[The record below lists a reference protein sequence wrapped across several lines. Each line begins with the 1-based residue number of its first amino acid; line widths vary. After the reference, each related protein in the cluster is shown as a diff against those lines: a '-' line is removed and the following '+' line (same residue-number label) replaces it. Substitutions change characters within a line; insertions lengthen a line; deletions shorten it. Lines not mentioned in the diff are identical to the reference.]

1 MQSSEQFLLINSGQ
15 ACLNARK
22 LCDNQNAMTSGDAPK
37 NNAAPGE
44 ELRRQLAALKSE
56 LQSQQWL
63 LDALESQSAQYRA
76 LFELM
81 PGSVVL
87 LDSKGYIRDA
97 NPYFCRAMCYARE
110 ELVGLHVSQISQV
123 KPEIIEQNISRMIAG
138 EVLHHEVT
146 NVQKD
151 GSLRFYELHEAAV
164 TLPDGSMSILAVST
178 DITDRKRAEQAKL
191 EMERQLLHAQKMDSL
206 GALAG
211 GIAHDFNNLL
221 AVIMSNIE
229 IAISDVPVTSPVQNC
244 LTNALLAGKRSAE
257 LTRQMLAYSGRGRYI
272 TTRLDL
278 SNLVSGL
285 SDLLKVSVSK
295 SVRLEFNLAPHL
307 PQIEVDA
314 AQIQQVLMNLVTN
327 ASEAIAEKPGVVTIS
342 TSVRECDASYLA
354 ETRTSSKPRPGRYVI
369 LEVSDTGC
377 GMDDTV
383 RAKLFDP
390 FFTTKFVGRGLGMSA
405 VLGIVQGHGGAIMVS
420 SKPKKGTVISVV
432 LPALKKE
439 SESSQVIEPLPFKS
453 AHQAGQP
460 LSGTVLVVD
469 DETQVRSLME
479 LLLKRMGLQVL
490 NAADGQQAIELC
502 REHANKISFVLM
514 DLTLPNMDGHK
525 ALVEI
530 RKIRSD
536 LKVVLTSGYESG
548 EISGRYREHGF
559 DAFIQKPCDL
569 ETFKKIVQQ
578 MCSANP

>member
-1 MQSSEQFLLINSGQ
+1 MS
-15 ACLNARK
+15 
-22 LCDNQNAMTSGDAPK
+22 SGDPPK

-44 ELRRQLAALKSE
+44 ELRRQLIALKSE

-110 ELVGLHVSQISQV
+110 DLVGLHVSQISQE
-123 KPEIIEQNISRMIAG
+123 KPETIERNIARMIAG
-138 EVLHHEVT
+138 EILQHEVT

-151 GSLRFYELHEAAV
+151 GSLRFYELREAAV
-164 TLPDGSMSILAVST
+164 TLPDGSMSILAVSN
-178 DITDRKRAEQAKL
+178 DVTDRKRAERAKL

-229 IAISDVPVTSPVQNC
+229 IAISDIPMTSPVQNY
-244 LTNALLAGKRSAE
+244 LNNSLLAGKRAAE
-257 LTRQMLAYSGRGRYI
+257 LTRQMLAYSGRGRFI
-272 TTRLDL
+272 TSQVDV
-278 SNLVSGL
+278 SHLVRGL

-295 SVRLEFNLAPHL
+295 SVRLEFNLAPDL
-307 PQIEVDA
+307 PLIEVDA

-327 ASEAIAEKPGVVTIS
+327 ASEAIGEKPGVVTIS
-342 TSVRECDASYLA
+342 STVRECDASYLA
-354 ETRTSSKPRPGRYVI
+354 ETRTSNKPRPGRCVI

-377 GMDDTV
+377 GMDDSV

-390 FFTTKFVGRGLGMSA
+390 FFTTKFVGRGLGLST

-439 SESSQVIEPLPFKS
+439 SESTGAGEPLPFKS
-453 AHQAGQP
+453 PAQASQP

-469 DETQVRSLME
+469 DEPQVRSLME
-479 LLLKRMGLQVL
+479 LLLKRMGLRVL
-490 NAADGQQAIELC
+490 NAADAAQAIDLVGKHGDE
-502 REHANKISFVLM
+502 ITFVLM
-514 DLTLPNMDGHK
+514 DLTMPNMDGRA

-530 RKIRSD
+530 RKIRPD
-536 LKVVLTSGYESG
+536 IKVVLTSGYESD
-548 EISGRYREHGF
+548 EIIVRYREHGF

-569 ETFKKIVQQ
+569 ETFKKIVHQ
-578 MCSANP
+578 MCGA

>member
-1 MQSSEQFLLINSGQ
+1 MTCGDSS
-15 ACLNARK
+15 
-22 LCDNQNAMTSGDAPK
+22 K
-37 NNAAPGE
+37 NNAPGD
-44 ELRRQLAALKSE
+44 ELRRQLVALKSE

-87 LDSKGYIRDA
+87 LDSRGYIRDA

-110 ELVGLHVSQISQV
+110 DLVGLHVSQISQE
-123 KPEIIEQNISRMIAG
+123 KPENIERNIARMIAC
-138 EVLHHEVT
+138 EVLQHEVT

-151 GSLRFYELHEAAV
+151 GSLRFYELREAAV
-164 TLPDGSMSILAVST
+164 TLPDGSMSILAVSN
-178 DITDRKRAEQAKL
+178 DVTDRKRAEQAKL

-221 AVIMSNIE
+221 AVILSNIE
-229 IAISDVPVTSPVQNC
+229 IATSDVSMTSPAQNY
-244 LTNALLAGKRSAE
+244 LTNALLAGKRAAE
-257 LTRQMLAYSGRGRYI
+257 LTRQMLAYSGRGRFI
-272 TTRLDL
+272 TSEVDL
-278 SNLVSGL
+278 SNLVRGL

-295 SVRLEFNLAPHL
+295 SVRLQFNLAPDL
-307 PQIEVDA
+307 PLIEVDA
-314 AQIQQVLMNLVTN
+314 SQIQQVLMNLVAN
-327 ASEAIAEKPGVVTIS
+327 ASEAIADKPGIVTIS
-342 TSVRECDASYLA
+342 TSVRECDATYLA
-354 ETRTSSKPRPGRYVI
+354 ETRTSSKPRPGRCVI

-377 GMDDTV
+377 GMDETV

-420 SKPKKGTVISVV
+420 SKPKKGAVISVV
-432 LPALKKE
+432 LPALKKL
-439 SESSQVIEPLPFKS
+439 SESTPASEPLPFRS
-453 AHQAGQP
+453 APPAGQP

-469 DETQVRSLME
+469 DEAQVRSVME

-490 NAADGQQAIELC
+490 SAADGPEAIELF
-502 REHANKISFVLM
+502 RERADEITFVLL
-514 DLTLPNMDGHK
+514 DLTMPNMSGRE
-525 ALVEI
+525 ALAEI

-536 LKVVLTSGYESG
+536 AKVALTSGYEG
-548 EISGRYREHGF
+548 DDVTGRHREHGF

-569 ETFKKIVQQ
+569 ETFKKIVHQ
-578 MCSANP
+578 MCDGNS

>member
-1 MQSSEQFLLINSGQ
+1 
-15 ACLNARK
+15 
-22 LCDNQNAMTSGDAPK
+22 
-37 NNAAPGE
+37 
-44 ELRRQLAALKSE
+44 
-56 LQSQQWL
+56 
-63 LDALESQSAQYRA
+63 
-76 LFELM
+76 M

-110 ELVGLHVSQISQV
+110 DLVGLHVSQISQE
-123 KPEIIEQNISRMIAG
+123 KPEIIERNIARMIAG
-138 EVLHHEVT
+138 EILHHEVT

-151 GSLRFYELHEAAV
+151 GSLRFYELREAAV
-164 TLPDGSMSILAVST
+164 TLPDGSMSILAVSN

-221 AVIMSNIE
+221 AVMMSNIE
-229 IAISDVPVTSPVQNC
+229 IVISDIPRTLPAQNY
-244 LTNALLAGKRSAE
+244 LTNALLAGKRAAE

-272 TTRLDL
+272 TARIDL
-278 SNLVSGL
+278 SNLARGL
-285 SDLLKVSVSK
+285 GDLLKVSISK
-295 SVRLEFNLAPHL
+295 SVRLEFNLVPNL
-307 PQIEVDA
+307 PLIEVDA
-314 AQIQQVLMNLVTN
+314 AQLQQVLMNLVTN
-327 ASEAIAEKPGVVTIS
+327 ASEAIGDKPGVVTIS

-354 ETRTSSKPRPGRYVI
+354 ETRTSNKPRPGRYVI

-390 FFTTKFVGRGLGMSA
+390 FFTTKFVGRGLGLSA

-439 SESSQVIEPLPFKS
+439 AEVAAENEPLPFKS
-453 AHQAGQP
+453 PGQP
-460 LSGTVLVVD
+460 DASLSGTVLVVD
-469 DETQVRSLME
+469 DEAQVRSLME
-479 LLLKRMGLQVL
+479 LLLKRMGLEVMS
-490 NAADGQQAIELC
+490 AADAKQAIELC
-502 REHANKISFVLM
+502 RDHAEKISFVLM
-514 DLTLPNMDGHK
+514 DLTMPNMDGRH
-525 ALVEI
+525 ALREI

-536 LKVVLTSGYESG
+536 MKVVLTSGYEIE
-548 EISGRYREHGF
+548 EITGRYREHGF

-569 ETFKKIVQQ
+569 DTFRKIVHQ
-578 MCSANP
+578 MCSDK

>member
-1 MQSSEQFLLINSGQ
+1 MS
-15 ACLNARK
+15 
-22 LCDNQNAMTSGDAPK
+22 SGDPPK
-37 NNAAPGE
+37 NNAPGE

-110 ELVGLHVSQISQV
+110 DLVGLHVSQISQEN
-123 KPEIIEQNISRMIAG
+123 PENIERNITRMIAG

-151 GSLRFYELHEAAV
+151 GSLRFYELREAAV
-164 TLPDGSMSILAVST
+164 TLPDGSMSILAVSN
-178 DITDRKRAEQAKL
+178 DVTDRKRAEQAKL

-229 IAISDVPVTSPVQNC
+229 IAISDIPTTSPAQGS
-244 LTNALLAGKRSAE
+244 LTNALLAGRRAAE
-257 LTRQMLAYSGRGRYI
+257 LTRQMLAYSGRGRFI
-272 TTRLDL
+272 TSAVDL
-278 SNLVSGL
+278 SNLVRRMG
-285 SDLLKVSVSK
+285 DLLKVSVSK
-295 SVRLEFNLAPHL
+295 SVRLEFNLAPGL
-307 PQIEVDA
+307 PLIEIDA

-327 ASEAIAEKPGVVTIS
+327 ASEAVAEKPGVVTIS

-354 ETRTSSKPRPGRYVI
+354 ETRTSNKPRSGRYVI

-377 GMDDTV
+377 GMDETV

-390 FFTTKFVGRGLGMSA
+390 FFTTKFVGRGLGLSA

-432 LPALKKE
+432 LPALKKPTE
-439 SESSQVIEPLPFKS
+439 PATAGEPLQLKPPG
-453 AHQAGQP
+453 QAGQA

-469 DETQVRSLME
+469 DEAQVRSLME
-479 LLLKRMGLQVL
+479 LLLKRMGLQVIS
-490 NAADGQQAIELC
+490 AADGPQAIELF
-502 REHANKISFVLM
+502 RAHSDEITFVLL
-514 DLTLPNMDGHK
+514 DLTMPNMNGRE
-525 ALVEI
+525 ALAEI
-530 RKIRSD
+530 RKIRANA
-536 LKVVLTSGYESG
+536 KVVLTSGYEG
-548 EISGRYREHGF
+548 EDVMGSYREQGF

-569 ETFKKIVQQ
+569 ETFKKIIHQVCTSQ
-578 MCSANP
+578 

>member
-1 MQSSEQFLLINSGQ
+1 MSSSVLPGNPPGP
-15 ACLNARK
+15 
-22 LCDNQNAMTSGDAPK
+22 GD
-37 NNAAPGE
+37 
-44 ELRRQLAALKSE
+44 ELRRQFAALKAE
-56 LQSQQWL
+56 LESQQWL
-63 LDALESQSAQYRA
+63 LDALESESAQYRA

-110 ELVGLHVSQISQV
+110 DLVGLHVTQISQE
-123 KPEIIEQNISRMIAG
+123 KPEVIERNISRMIAG
-138 EVLHHEVT
+138 EVLQHEVT

-151 GSLRFYELHEAAV
+151 GSLRFYELREAGV
-164 TLPDGSMSILAVST
+164 TLPDGSMSILAVSN

-221 AVIMSNIE
+221 AVIMSNVE
-229 IAISDVPVTSPVQNC
+229 LAISDLPTTSPAQNS
-244 LTNALLAGKRSAE
+244 LTNALLAGKRAAE
-257 LTRQMLAYSGRGRYI
+257 LTRQMLAYSGRGRFV
-272 TTRLDL
+272 TAQVELT
-278 SNLVSGL
+278 NLVRGMG
-285 SDLLKVSVSK
+285 DLLKVSIAK
-295 SVRLEFNLAPHL
+295 SVRLEFNLASEL
-307 PQIEVDA
+307 PLIHADA

-327 ASEAIAEKPGVVTIS
+327 ASEAIGEKPGVVTVS
-342 TSVRECDASYLA
+342 TSVRECDASYLS
-354 ETRTSSKPRPGRYVI
+354 ETRTSNKPRPGPFVI

-405 VLGIVQGHGGAIMVS
+405 VLGIVQGHHGAIMVS
-420 SKPKKGTVISVV
+420 SKPRKGAVISVV
-432 LPALKKE
+432 LPAIPKP
-439 SESSQVIEPLPFKS
+439 SNAPASAPLPFTTGKIPGS
-453 AHQAGQP
+453 P
-460 LSGTVLVVD
+460 LAGTVLVAD
-469 DETQVRSLME
+469 DEPQVLSLME
-479 LLLKRMGLQVL
+479 LLLKRLGLHVL
-490 NAADGQQAIELC
+490 TAEDGEQAVEVF
-502 REHANKISFVLM
+502 REHADEIKFVLL
-514 DLTLPNMDGHK
+514 DLTMPKMNGRE
-525 ALVEI
+525 ALDEI

-536 LKVVLTSGYESG
+536 VKVVLTSGYES
-548 EISGRYREHGF
+548 EELSGRYREHGF

-578 MCSANP
+578 MCA

>member
-1 MQSSEQFLLINSGQ
+1 MS
-15 ACLNARK
+15 
-22 LCDNQNAMTSGDAPK
+22 SGDPPK

-44 ELRRQLAALKSE
+44 ELRRQLIALKSE

-110 ELVGLHVSQISQV
+110 DLVGLHVSQISQE
-123 KPEIIEQNISRMIAG
+123 KPETIERNIARMIAG
-138 EVLHHEVT
+138 EILQHEVT

-151 GSLRFYELHEAAV
+151 GSLRFYELREAAV
-164 TLPDGSMSILAVST
+164 TLPDGSMSILAVSN

-229 IAISDVPVTSPVQNC
+229 IAISDIPMTSPVQNY
-244 LTNALLAGKRSAE
+244 LNNSLLAGKRAAE
-257 LTRQMLAYSGRGRYI
+257 LTRQMLAYSGRGRFI
-272 TTRLDL
+272 TSQVDV
-278 SNLVSGL
+278 SHLVRGL

-295 SVRLEFNLAPHL
+295 SVRLEFNLAPDL
-307 PQIEVDA
+307 PLIEVDA

-327 ASEAIAEKPGVVTIS
+327 ASEAIGEKPGVVTIS
-342 TSVRECDASYLA
+342 STVRECDASYLA
-354 ETRTSSKPRPGRYVI
+354 ETRTSNKPRPGRCVI

-377 GMDDTV
+377 GMDDSV

-390 FFTTKFVGRGLGMSA
+390 FFTTKFVGRGLGLST

-439 SESSQVIEPLPFKS
+439 SESTGAGEPLPFKS
-453 AHQAGQP
+453 PAQASQP

-469 DETQVRSLME
+469 DEPQVRSLME
-479 LLLKRMGLQVL
+479 LLLKRMGLRVL
-490 NAADGQQAIELC
+490 NAADAAQAIDLVGKHGDE
-502 REHANKISFVLM
+502 ITFVLM
-514 DLTLPNMDGHK
+514 DLTMPNMDGRA

-530 RKIRSD
+530 RKIRPD
-536 LKVVLTSGYESG
+536 IKVVLTSGYESD
-548 EISGRYREHGF
+548 EIIVRYREHGF

-569 ETFKKIVQQ
+569 ETFKKIVHQ
-578 MCSANP
+578 MCGA

>member
-1 MQSSEQFLLINSGQ
+1 
-15 ACLNARK
+15 
-22 LCDNQNAMTSGDAPK
+22 MTSGDPPK
-37 NNAAPGE
+37 NNAPPGE
-44 ELRRQLAALKSE
+44 ELRRQLTALQSE
-56 LQSQQWL
+56 LQNQQWL

-110 ELVGLHVSQISQV
+110 DLIGLHVSQISQE
-123 KPEIIEQNISRMIAG
+123 KPENIDRNIERMIAG
-138 EVLHHEVT
+138 EILHHEVT

-151 GSLRFYELHEAAV
+151 GSLRFYELREAAV
-164 TLPDGSMSILAVST
+164 TLPDGSMSILAVSN
-178 DITDRKRAEQAKL
+178 DVTDRKRAEQAKL

-221 AVIMSNIE
+221 AVIMSNVE
-229 IAISDVPVTSPVQNC
+229 IAISDVPMTSPVQNY
-244 LTNALLAGKRSAE
+244 LTNALLAGKRAAE
-257 LTRQMLAYSGRGRYI
+257 LTRQMLAYSGSGRFI
-272 TTRLDL
+272 TTQMDI
-278 SNLVSGL
+278 SNLVRGL
-285 SDLLKVSVSK
+285 GDLLKVSISK
-295 SVRLEFNLAPHL
+295 SVRLEFNLASNL
-307 PQIEVDA
+307 PLIEVDA

-327 ASEAIAEKPGVVTIS
+327 AAEAIADKPGVVTIS

-354 ETRTSSKPRPGRYVI
+354 ETRTSNKPRPGRYVI

-420 SKPKKGTVISVV
+420 SKPKKGTAISIV
-432 LPALKKE
+432 LPALQKIAE
-439 SESSQVIEPLPFKS
+439 PAPANEPLPFEPLS
-453 AHQAGQP
+453 QVNQP
-460 LSGTVLVVD
+460 LSGTVLVAE

-479 LLLKRMGLQVL
+479 LLLKRMGLRVL
-490 NAADGQQAIELC
+490 NAADGQEAVNLF
-502 REHANKISFVLM
+502 REHAGEISFVLM
-514 DLTLPNMDGHK
+514 DLTMPKMDGRS
-525 ALVEI
+525 ALAEI
-530 RKIRSD
+530 RKIRPD
-536 LKVVLTSGYESG
+536 VRAVLTSGYESDDVVC
-548 EISGRYREHGF
+548 RFREQGF
-559 DAFIQKPCDL
+559 DAFLQKPCDL
-569 ETFKKIVQQ
+569 ETFKKIVRQ
-578 MCSANP
+578 MLAAP